1 MRRRR
6 RLLVP
11 VLVLLLPVV
20 LIVGIWIGS
29 DPGRL
34 PGFAQDVFG
43 VDRDALV
50 YDEVVDRIT
59 EEYYRPIERDDLL
72 DEALRGA
79 VESLDDRFSAY
90 FDPRDYAHFQE
101 ATSGEFQGVGLNV
114 REVKRGLRVVSVF
127 EDSPAERAGL
137 RDGDLIVSV
146 GDTSL
151 RGKSSAQSTALIKGP
166 AGTEVELTY
175 MRDGRQRRVRL
186 RRERVTVPVVESE
199 LVERGGRKVGH
210 VSLATFSSGA
220 HGEVSDAVERLKE
233 RGAGALVLD
242 LRGNGG
248 GLLNEAVLVSS
259 LFVGDGTIVS
269 TKGRSRPERTFE
281 ATGRAIDTKSPMV
294 VLVDEGSA
302 SASEIVTGA
311 LKDRERATVVGR
323 RTFGKGVFQE
333 VMQLPNGGAL
343 DITVGEYFTPDGRNL
358 GGGGTKKGAGITPDV
373 KALDDPA
380 TPRDEA
386 LDAAVRTVLRDGT

>member
-114 REVKRGLRVVSVF
+114 REVTRGLRVVSVF

>member
-1 MRRRR
+1 MRR

-11 VLVLLLPVV
+11 ALVALLPVV
-20 LIVGIWIGS
+20 LVLGIWIGS

-34 PGFAQDVFG
+34 PGFAQDAFG
-43 VDRDALV
+43 VDRDAVV
-50 YDEVVDRIT
+50 YDEVVDRISD
-59 EEYYRPIERDDLL
+59 EYYRPVGRGRLL

-90 FDPRDYAHFQE
+90 FDARDYAHFQE

-114 REVKRGLRVVSVF
+114 QEVRRGLRIVSVF
-127 EDSPAERAGL
+127 DDSPARRAGL
-137 RDGDLIVSV
+137 RGGDLVVAV
-146 GDTSL
+146 GDTPL
-151 RGKSSAQSTALIKGP
+151 RGKSSAESTALIKGP

-175 MRDGRQRRVRL
+175 VRGGREREVTL
-186 RRERVTVPVVESE
+186 RRERVSVPVVQSE
-199 LVERGGRKVGH
+199 VVERDGRKIGH

-220 HGEVSDAVERLKE
+220 HGELSAGVERVKK
-233 RGAGALVLD
+233 RGADALVLD

-259 LFVGDGTIVS
+259 LFIGDGTIVS

-281 ATGRAIDTKSPMV
+281 ATGKAIDTEIPMV

-311 LKDRERATVVGR
+311 LEDRERATVVGQ

-333 VMQLPNGGAL
+333 VMRLPNGGAL
-343 DITVGEYFTPDGRNL
+343 DITVGEYYTPDGRNL
-358 GGGGTKKGAGITPDV
+358 GGGGTKKGAGIAPEV
-373 KALDDPA
+373 KALDDPKTA
-380 TPRDEA
+380 RDEA